1 MIRMSWM
8 LRQSDERTPE
18 NTLPMSTDPG
28 HPFAGNL
35 LLAGLAPQDMALL
48 APHLVRREHVRG
60 DVLFRIDED
69 VSHVTFPLDRA
80 VATLV
85 VPLNGGRTVE
95 TATVGHE
102 GAVGGV
108 VSHGYLPAFTQC
120 VIQVDGAVL
129 RMDAERLREAKRA
142 SPALN
147 DLFVRYAD
155 CLLAQVLQ
163 SVACNAAHPIQQRVL
178 RWLLGLQDRVG
189 SDELPVTQ
197 VVLAGMLGI
206 GRTYVTNVLSELE
219 GQGLIHIGRGRIH
232 MLDRAR
238 TEAACCECHARVRR
252 HFQTVLG
259 AIYAP
264 DGEIV
269 AVDASDT
276 EALKPPSIITKLG
289 DVSP

>member
-1 MIRMSWM
+1 MPS
-8 LRQSDERTPE
+8 EPT
-18 NTLPMSTDPG
+18 
-28 HPFAGNL
+28 HPYEGNL
-35 LLAGLAPQDMALL
+35 LLAALAREDIALL
-48 APHLVRREHVRG
+48 APHLVRHEHARG
-60 DVLFRIDED
+60 DVLFRVDED
-69 VSHVTFPLDRA
+69 VSHVTFPLDRT
-80 VATLV
+80 VTTLV
-85 VPLNGGRTVE
+85 VPLGGERTVE

-120 VIQVDGAVL
+120 VVLVGGAVL

-142 SPALN
+142 SPTVN

-178 RWLLGLQDRVG
+178 RWLLGLQDRIG
-189 SDELPVTQ
+189 TDALPVTQ
-197 VVLAGMLGI
+197 VALAGMLGI
-206 GRTYVTNVLSELE
+206 GRTYITGVLSDLQE
-219 GQGLIHIGRGRIH
+219 QGLIHVGRGRIH

-238 TEAACCECHARVRR
+238 TEAACCGCHARVRR
-252 HFQTVLG
+252 HFRTVLG

-269 AVDASDT
+269 AVEATEPGTEPKPRPDAIQPDLRETSR
-276 EALKPPSIITKLG
+276 
-289 DVSP
+289 

>member
-1 MIRMSWM
+1 MAS
-8 LRQSDERTPE
+8 E
-18 NTLPMSTDPG
+18 PG
-28 HPFAGNL
+28 HPFEGNL
-35 LLAGLAPQDMALL
+35 LLAALAAPDVALL
-48 APHLVRREHVRG
+48 APHLARQDHVRG
-60 DVLFRIDED
+60 DLLFRVGED
-69 VSHVTFPLDRA
+69 VSHVTFPLDRT
-80 VATLV
+80 VATLM
-85 VPLNGGRTVE
+85 VPLSGGRTAE

-120 VIQVDGAVL
+120 VVQVEGAVV
-129 RMDAERLREAKRA
+129 RMDADRLREAKRA
-142 SPALN
+142 SPTLN

-163 SVACNAAHPIQQRVL
+163 SVACNAAHPIEQRVL

-189 SDELPVTQ
+189 TDALPVTQ

-206 GRTYVTNVLSELE
+206 GRTYVTTVLTKLQD
-219 GQGLIHIGRGRIH
+219 QGLIHVGRGRIH

-238 TEAACCECHARVRR
+238 TEAACCDCHARVRG
-252 HFQTVLG
+252 HFRTVLG

-269 AVDASDT
+269 AVEAT
-276 EALKPPSIITKLG
+276 EPGTEPPPRPNAILPELREAG
-289 DVSP
+289 R

>member
-1 MIRMSWM
+1 MTSNP
-8 LRQSDERTPE
+8 ER
-18 NTLPMSTDPG
+18 
-28 HPFAGNL
+28 PFRGNL
-35 LLAGLAPQDMALL
+35 LLEALSPTDLALL
-48 APHLVRREHVRG
+48 TPHLVRRDHVRG
-60 DVLFRIDED
+60 DVLFQVDED
-69 VSHVTFPLDRA
+69 VSHVTFPLDRT

-85 VPLNGGRTVE
+85 VPMDGGRSVE

-108 VSHGYLPAFTQC
+108 VSHGYLPAFTRC

-142 SPALN
+142 SPTLN

-163 SVACNAAHPIQQRVL
+163 SVACNAAHPIQQRAL

-189 SDELPVTQ
+189 TDALPVTQ

-206 GRTYVTNVLSELE
+206 GRTYMTEVLANLQE
-219 GQGLIHIGRGRIH
+219 QGLIHIGRGRIH

-238 TEAACCECHARVRR
+238 TEAACCACHARVRR
-252 HFQTVLG
+252 HFHTVLG

-269 AVDASDT
+269 AVEAT
-276 EALKPPSIITKLG
+276 EPGGELRARPEAIQPALRGTTR
-289 DVSP
+289 